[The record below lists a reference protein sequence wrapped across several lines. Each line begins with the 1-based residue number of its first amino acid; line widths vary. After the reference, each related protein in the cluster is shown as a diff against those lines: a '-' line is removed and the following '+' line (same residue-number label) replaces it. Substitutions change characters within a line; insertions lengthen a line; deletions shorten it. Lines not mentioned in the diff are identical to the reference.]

1 MSQICRLF
9 GKVEKKTLLVR
20 FASNNTQC
28 YNVLSPLN
36 KFNSNRLYSTTS
48 SSSSSSNVNESDQ
61 PINLGYI
68 KAAQEGEEALLRN
81 YNSLKSFRAIEE
93 FESFEPGQA
102 SRDQEK
108 IFSEEI
114 HIETP
119 KIELND
125 QQAPYHQSSKKIE
138 KSLRSYLNRFFVKVH
153 PDIFHNDENSRAINQ
168 ASLTKLNNLLRTLE
182 EYVEVSENEDSVI
195 TKLDKIPTKSTLN
208 FIVEYEEDGGTIE
221 ISQEFNFIDAPESI
235 LTSKSSLIQYVTEL
249 RFSVYRQIYSLIEKS
264 GIGVSKA
271 EKELLRNPEPV
282 PKEIYDDPWEEYY
295 SEDTNK
301 KSSITTDLDEFI
313 KQFPVTADRLV
324 SHHLYEH
331 QRLMDQFQE
340 NRVFFY
346 FGENA
351 KGDMDIMRSLNLR
364 EEAEHQIVHLKE
376 NLLSLEF
383 QEWSSLPIAIVNP
396 EFYNIMEPTLTAK
409 GFVVLER
416 NFNPVKTL
424 SYIKNVVIPKT
435 TNNFKNIFSIVD
447 NNYKALEEKTIKL
460 ENLLGSTSVIVEN
473 LFSINQKTMEKV
485 RDTFNNS
492 LTQVGE
498 LKIPMIQLL
507 DSVKAETWRQLPLTN
522 FKDIEFQRWKINNVI
537 TNTQEKIE
545 YITSREEGFVKDG
558 RVPLQES
565 KITKLERIHNT
576 MEKLTNP
583 DAQPTTSDIR
593 EKPLTL
599 VNRNQFD
606 SLQTTP
612 FITESLSA
620 VERLTKLF
628 EIPTDVPFL
637 LSQKP
642 IPHPLVS
649 LKERLP
655 NLKRSNIDRDTPI
668 HLDTEIADESNST
681 IADKLDLK
689 NSFLK
694 NKDFENEMKQLDR
707 FNTSK
712 TSESKEKTIQESKQ
726 YAKDANIVF
735 GQNNIIPIE
744 ATNNIKPEV
753 VSTIDFMSK
762 TNINDTLAKEQT
774 ISTPT
779 TQVSSLNIKSILK
792 DAKNSPGISS
802 DLDDFFSKLSNLDEQ
817 KPQKPVS
824 IFQRIQDQLSGASE
838 ESSTTDVEWKESIQ
852 FISQRLSDFKWK
864 NINLIVSDHYQF
876 IISHDNK
883 SGFCFIPSNFIDKE
897 LFIFLNSIQDS
908 FDLINGGSSDKA
920 AEEYNLKSLLAV
932 EKAIDSLKHL
942 YRFKSILIDNTV
954 IPGKPEQY
962 SLVNCFSKFLQ
973 SESVSPD
980 ENITLKN
987 ICPYA
992 DLVFSNSFAIQ
1003 FLDEN
1008 GNSIN
1013 ENDTNAVQQSK
1024 HVEISFNQSNTD
1036 IKLFLKFVFVTL
1048 SENSEFFKDI
1058 ISRTYQIPAPPP
1070 TPSID
1075 DVKNTINEIYGFNRI
1090 TSGPYSVDINDVF
1103 EDDNNDDANDSETD
1117 KVLDQEN

>member
-1 MSQICRLF
+1 MSQIRRLF

-20 FASNNTQC
+20 FSSNNTQC

-36 KFNSNRLYSTTS
+36 KFNSNRLYSTTP
-48 SSSSSSNVNESDQ
+48 SSSSNVNESEQ

-68 KAAQEGEEALLRN
+68 KAVHEGEESLLKN
-81 YNSLKSFRAIEE
+81 YNKSKTFKAVEA
-93 FESFEPGQA
+93 FETFEPNQA
-102 SRDQEK
+102 GRDQEK
-108 IFSEEI
+108 IYSEEI

-119 KIELND
+119 KIEVND
-125 QQAPYHQSSKKIE
+125 QQAPYYHTSKKIE

-153 PDIFHNDENSRAINQ
+153 PDIFHNDESSRAINQ

-195 TKLDKIPTKSTLN
+195 TKLDKIPTLSTLN

-221 ISQEFNFIDAPESI
+221 ITQEFSFIDAPDSI

-249 RFSVYRQIYSLIEKS
+249 RYSIYRQIYSLIEKS

-282 PKEIYDDPWEEYY
+282 SKEIYDDPWEEYY
-295 SEDTNK
+295 AEDPDKNI
-301 KSSITTDLDEFI
+301 SIATDLDEFI
-313 KQFPVTADRLV
+313 KQFPITKDRLT

-364 EEAEHQIVHLKE
+364 EEAELQIVHLKE
-376 NLLSLEF
+376 NLLALEF

-409 GFVVLER
+409 GFVVLETD
-416 NFNPVKTL
+416 FSPVKTL
-424 SYIKNVVIPKT
+424 TYIKNVVIPKT

-447 NNYKALEEKTIKL
+447 NNHKALEEKTIKL
-460 ENLLGSTSVIVEN
+460 ENLLGSSSVVVEN

-492 LTQVGE
+492 LTLVGE
-498 LKIPMIQLL
+498 LKIPMVQLL
-507 DSVKAETWRQLPLTN
+507 DSVKAEAWKQLPLTN

-545 YITSREEGFVKDG
+545 YIASREEEFVKDA

-565 KITKLERIHNT
+565 KSAKIERIQNT
-576 MEKLTNP
+576 MEKITNP
-583 DAQPTTSDIR
+583 DVQPTTSDLR

-599 VNRNQFD
+599 VNKNQFD

-612 FITESLSA
+612 FITKSLSS

-628 EIPTDVPFL
+628 EVPTDVPFL

-655 NLKRSNIDRDTPI
+655 NLKRSNVDRDTPM
-668 HLDTEIADESNST
+668 HLDSEIADQSNST
-681 IADKLDLK
+681 IADRLDLK

-694 NKDFENEMKQLDR
+694 NKDFENEMKELDK
-707 FNTSK
+707 FATIK
-712 TSESKEKTIQESKQ
+712 TKESQQETIDETKQ
-726 YAKDANIVF
+726 HVREANIVF

-744 ATNNIKPEV
+744 STNLIKPDI
-753 VSTIDFMSK
+753 VSSIDFMSNK
-762 TNINDTLAKEQT
+762 NIDDASSANKEQNT
-774 ISTPT
+774 TPA

-817 KPQKPVS
+817 KPQRQVS
-824 IFQRIQDQLSGASE
+824 IFQRIQDQLSGATE
-838 ESSTTDVEWKESIQ
+838 ESSTDVEWKESIQ

-864 NINLIVSDHYQF
+864 NINLIISDHYQF

-883 SGFCFIPSNFIDKE
+883 SGFCFIPSYFIDKE

-908 FDLINGGSSDKA
+908 FDMINGGSSDKA
-920 AEEYNLKSLLAV
+920 TEEYNLKSLLAIEKVV
-932 EKAIDSLKHL
+932 ESLKHL
-942 YRFKSILIDNTV
+942 YRFKSILIDNSV

-962 SLVNCFSKFLQ
+962 SFVNNFSKFLQ
-973 SESVSPD
+973 SQSISPD

-987 ICPYA
+987 ICPYV
-992 DLVFSNSFAIQ
+992 DLVFTDSFAID

-1008 GNSIN
+1008 GNPT
-1013 ENDTNAVQQSK
+1013 NDTNAVQLSK
-1024 HVEISFNQSNTD
+1024 HVKISFNQNNPD
-1036 IKLFLKFVFVTL
+1036 INLFLKFVFVTL
-1048 SENSEFFKDI
+1048 SEKSEFFKDI
-1058 ISRTYQIPAPPP
+1058 ITRTYQIPTPPP
-1070 TPSID
+1070 SPSIEQ
-1075 DVKNTINEIYGFNRI
+1075 VKYTINEIYGFNRI
-1090 TSGPYSVDINDVF
+1090 TSGPYSVNFDDVF
-1103 EDDNNDDANDSETD
+1103 LEDDNATDSTEFSEIDDH
-1117 KVLDQEN
+1117 QEN